1 MAFETY
7 SVVEPNLLQMIVELS
22 HHQDTTSSQF
32 QSQWTLLYSALLLV
46 ERGLNN
52 ERQHALDLDLVLKC
66 CNCGARLLQYPH
78 LWVRMAACRF
88 NSWFM
93 LYSNFKQICGTPRL
107 IDALDLSDLRLIFVA
122 TVDFLRQLCSSP
134 EVGEVCDATTTS
146 ILNLLIALSSPLM
159 RDAYKDSTCMQWDSS
174 LMLKDEVT
182 SAMYSLQMCTYGVL
196 QNFSLRWI
204 AAVARDFGESL
215 DSFPQILG
223 DLIVI
228 CRAGKVTD
236 DNRQKISDD
245 VIECLSACVSPESWQ
260 ITVTEVGKHL
270 RDLEY
275 SSLGK
280 RTRHHT

>member
-1 MAFETY
+1 
-7 SVVEPNLLQMIVELS
+7 
-22 HHQDTTSSQF
+22 
-32 QSQWTLLYSALLLV
+32 
-46 ERGLNN
+46 
-52 ERQHALDLDLVLKC
+52 
-66 CNCGARLLQYPH
+66 
-78 LWVRMAACRF
+78 
-88 NSWFM
+88 
-93 LYSNFKQICGTPRL
+93 
-107 IDALDLSDLRLIFVA
+107 
-122 TVDFLRQLCSSP
+122 
-134 EVGEVCDATTTS
+134 
-146 ILNLLIALSSPLM
+146 
-159 RDAYKDSTCMQWDSS
+159 
-174 LMLKDEVT
+174 MLKDEVT

-236 DNRQKISDD
+236 DSRQKISDD

-260 ITVTEVGKHL
+260 ITVTETGKHL